1 MARCAKAALRTAGPA
16 ALSEDA
22 AIATFLRA
30 LRDAFEAFQDD
41 ERSIR
46 SQYARDVAQGVA
58 PHGADDDELLE
69 RPTRRFLID
78 RMLRALDW
86 NPDDP
91 AQVVEEARSRDPEG
105 ERLYFD
111 YLGLAPQS
119 RAPVVLVEAKA
130 YDAGAPRQP
139 RGGPLDARAMAE
151 LISGAIA
158 DLKSGRRDHP
168 ILAEWAE
175 WLSDLR
181 GYVASLDT
189 LGRSTLRRVVSTAG
203 RWLVVFEEPIDVF
216 IGDGAPNVGLIHCF
230 VGLDDVLDRHATLF
244 RLLHRPRLVDTLPLT
259 LTVAEANEVLKSEQI
274 SSIFRGVL
282 VVTRESGGSRRTY
295 PTRSLWP
302 ALIVMSANRPFAIVD
317 YAGEALEDPRD
328 PTQLVDLIAALSA
341 KGSALEIRV
350 LRTLGLEEL
359 SPSPLVQFPGF
370 PRDLGRRDP
379 ARPDI
384 DPVTIAPVARV
395 DVSDVKFVIHAGG
408 RHPEFVVAT
417 GQAWFFKAETP
428 MGAECHFHQWPKAR
442 AEGVAAPQ
450 PLSGKSEASY
460 TESGDLIHCAHEE
473 LRGFRQSRCKI
484 DVLESHL
491 CCRACAFSPVCWSV
505 DADRLPCPPG
515 AEP

>member
-1 MARCAKAALRTAGPA
+1 M
-16 ALSEDA
+16 SEDA
-22 AIATFLRA
+22 AIATFLKA
-30 LRDAFEAFQDD
+30 LRGAFESFQDD

-46 SQYARDVAQGVA
+46 SQYARDVAQGEA
-58 PHGADDDELLE
+58 PPGADDDELLE

-91 AQVVEEARSRDPEG
+91 AQVVEEARSWDPDG

-111 YLGLAPQS
+111 YLGVAPQS

-139 RGGPLDARAMAE
+139 RGAQLDARAMAE
-151 LISGAIA
+151 VISGAIA

-181 GYVASLDT
+181 TYVASLDP

-203 RWLVVFEEPIDVF
+203 RWVVVFEEPVDVF
-216 IGDGAPNVGLIHCF
+216 TGDVAPNVGLIHCF
-230 VGLDDVLDRHATLF
+230 VSLNDVLDRHAALF
-244 RLLHRPRLVDTLPLT
+244 RLLHRPRLVDTLPLA
-259 LTVAEANEVLKSEQI
+259 LAVPEALKLLKPDQV
-274 SSIFRGVL
+274 SSFFRGVV

-302 ALIVMSANRPFAIVD
+302 ALIVVSANRPFAIVD
-317 YAGEALEDPRD
+317 YEGQALEDPRD
-328 PTQLVDLIAALSA
+328 PTKLFDLIGALSA
-341 KGSALEIRV
+341 NGSAFEARV
-350 LRTLGLEEL
+350 LRMLGREDL
-359 SPSPLVQFPGF
+359 SPRPVVDFPGF

-379 ARPDI
+379 GRPDN
-384 DPVTIAPVARV
+384 DPVAIAPGAQA
-395 DVSDVKFVIHAGG
+395 DPSHLKFVIHAGG

-417 GQAWFFKAETP
+417 GQAWFFKDSVP
-428 MGAECHFHQWPKAR
+428 IGVECDFHQWPRAR
-442 AEGVAAPQ
+442 AIGVAASQ
-450 PLSGKSEASY
+450 PLTGKSETSY
-460 TESGDLIHCAHEE
+460 TESGDVIHCAHEE
-473 LRGFRQSRCKI
+473 LRGFRGARCKI

-491 CCRACAFSPVCWSV
+491 CCRACTFSPVCWSV
-505 DADRLPCPPG
+505 DAERLPCPPEAG
-515 AEP
+515 S